1 MTTLFYL
8 VRHAA
13 HDNVGNYL
21 AGRTGGV
28 HLGVEGRA
36 QAARLGQRMARE
48 QFDAI
53 LASPRERTQETAEA
67 ISAASGVNP
76 VETVS
81 ALDEVDFGVWAGRTF
96 ADLDQDEGWR
106 QWNSMRSMSRSPG
119 GESMLNVQS
128 RIVDLL
134 EILSA
139 RAPAGRLVLVSHG
152 DVIKSAV
159 SYVLGLPID
168 AWPRLEIAPASI
180 TIVVTGPWGGKVLT
194 LNEACTG

>member
-1 MTTLFYL
+1 
-8 VRHAA
+8 
-13 HDNVGNYL
+13 
-21 AGRTGGV
+21 
-28 HLGVEGRA
+28 
-36 QAARLGQRMARE
+36 
-48 QFDAI
+48 
-53 LASPRERTQETAEA
+53 
-67 ISAASGVNP
+67 
-76 VETVS
+76 
-81 ALDEVDFGVWAGRTF
+81 
-96 ADLDQDEGWR
+96 
-106 QWNSMRSMSRSPG
+106 
-119 GESMLNVQS
+119 MLNVQS

-180 TIVVTGPWGGKVLT
+180 TVVVTGPWGGKVLT